1 LLRQSSALQEQRFRY
16 YRPFVKWAGGKTQLL
31 ARLDS
36 HHLPADFGR
45 YFEPFLGGGA
55 VFFHLLSKKKRFDA
69 FLSDVNSDLMT
80 AYSAVKND
88 VSRLIDILR
97 MHEEKFRKERGSYY
111 YALREAP
118 APSDGVER
126 AARLIMFNK
135 TCFNGLYRV
144 NKSGRFNVPLGSY
157 ANPKICD
164 EEALRQA
171 SAALRISDAR
181 LSTGHYSE
189 VLKKAGRNDLV
200 YLDPP
205 YSPTNNTSRFTEYT
219 NEGFGDDDQ
228 RELAETFARLTDRG
242 CKAILSNS
250 DTPFVRRLYSGYAQD
265 RVSAL
270 RAINCKGARRRGH
283 TELFIRN
290 FV

>member
-1 LLRQSSALQEQRFRY
+1 MLQSALQEQRFY
-16 YRPFVKWAGGKTQLL
+16 PFVKWAGGKTQLL

-36 HHLPADFGR
+36 HLPADFNR

-55 VFFHLLSKKKRFDA
+55 VFFYLLSKKKRFDA

-80 AYSAVKND
+80 AYGVVKND
-88 VSRLIDILR
+88 VDRLIGVLR
-97 MHEEKFRKERGSYY
+97 MHEERFGKERGHYY

-118 APSDGVER
+118 APGNDVEC

-157 ANPKICD
+157 VNPKICD

-171 SAALRISDAR
+171 SAALKISDAR
-181 LSTGHYSE
+181 LSSGHYGE
-189 VLKKAGRNDLV
+189 LLKKAGRGDLV

-219 NEGFGDDDQ
+219 NRGFDDDDQ

-250 DTPFVRRLYSGYAQD
+250 DTPFIRRLYSGYAQD

-270 RAINCKGARRRGH
+270 RAINCKGTRRRGH

>member
-1 LLRQSSALQEQRFRY
+1 
-16 YRPFVKWAGGKTQLL
+16 
-31 ARLDS
+31 
-36 HHLPADFGR
+36 
-45 YFEPFLGGGA
+45 
-55 VFFHLLSKKKRFDA
+55 
-69 FLSDVNSDLMT
+69 
-80 AYSAVKND
+80 
-88 VSRLIDILR
+88 
-97 MHEEKFRKERGSYY
+97 
-111 YALREAP
+111 
-118 APSDGVER
+118 
-126 AARLIMFNK
+126 
-135 TCFNGLYRV
+135 
-144 NKSGRFNVPLGSY
+144 
-157 ANPKICD
+157 
-164 EEALRQA
+164 
-171 SAALRISDAR
+171 
-181 LSTGHYSE
+181 